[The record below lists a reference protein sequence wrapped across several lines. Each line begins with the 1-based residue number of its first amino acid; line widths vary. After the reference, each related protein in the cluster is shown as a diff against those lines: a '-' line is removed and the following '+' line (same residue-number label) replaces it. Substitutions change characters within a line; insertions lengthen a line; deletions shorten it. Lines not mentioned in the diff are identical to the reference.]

1 MSRLKDLRSE
11 LKVLEAFNDFGRA
24 KVLKSMLEYEL
35 RLEEFSHDHNS
46 RRSS

>member
-1 MSRLKDLRSE
+1 MSRVTDLRSE

-35 RLEEFSHDHNS
+35 RLEEFSHDYNP
-46 RRSS
+46 RRPS